1 MTSIPRSA
9 SPVLAPFDLD
19 DSAAGPA
26 VRPAAPAAAL
36 DTYPL
41 VVVPAEKLHAT
52 AAFYRRLF
60 DMKPVFESTWF
71 VALGRPGAAAD
82 AIGLALMAHDHPS
95 SPPGDETFDGRGMLQ
110 TVQVADAAAAHDR
123 ARAAGV
129 PITYPLTVEAW
140 GQRRFQVRDPS
151 GTAVDVVEQI
161 APQAG
166 YWEAYALPAR

>member
-1 MTSIPRSA
+1 M
-9 SPVLAPFDLD
+9 
-19 DSAAGPA
+19 
-26 VRPAAPAAAL
+26 
-36 DTYPL
+36 
-41 VVVPAEKLHAT
+41 VVPAEKLHAT
-52 AAFYRRLF
+52 AEFYRRLF

-95 SPPGDETFDGRGMLQ
+95 SPPGNEAFDGRGMLQ

-166 YWEAYALPAR
+166 YWEAYALPSR

>member
-9 SPVLAPFDLD
+9 PPVLAPFNPD
-19 DSAAGPA
+19 DRAAGPA
-26 VRPAAPAAAL
+26 ARPAAPAAAL

-41 VVVPAEKLHAT
+41 VVVPAEKLRAT
-52 AAFYRRLF
+52 ADFYRRLF
-60 DMKPVFESTWF
+60 GMEPVSESTWF

-95 SPPGDETFDGRGMLQ
+95 SPPGSETFDGRGMLQ

-129 PITYPLTVEAW
+129 PITHPLTVEAW

-151 GTAVDVVEQI
+151 GMAVDVVEQI

-166 YWEAYALPAR
+166 YWDAYALPAR